1 MCALHR
7 GGTLTL
13 DPEPCPAE
21 GYRYPGFPWLTGH
34 PALDALLT
42 LWRREQ
48 RWNERRPPRY
58 SEIAP
63 HLLIPGCAGFV
74 LARDRGG
81 MRSPQCFG
89 MFPAAAGLLG
99 LPENFAG
106 TDWRDQ
112 ERRRPVAALI
122 RKATRSGMAVRGT
135 VSPGPLTC
143 RPDGVLVAVGVPL
156 APEPGNGEGN
166 GVGNGVGNGAVRE
179 KPVILAVSWPLR
191 ERKPWGEVSGFA
203 DVPA

>member
-89 MFPAAAGLLG
+89 MFPAAAGL
-99 LPENFAG
+99 
-106 TDWRDQ
+106 D
-112 ERRRPVAALI
+112 
-122 RKATRSGMAVRGT
+122 RKSV
-135 VSPGPLTC
+135 V
-143 RPDGVLVAVGVPL
+143 
-156 APEPGNGEGN
+156 
-166 GVGNGVGNGAVRE
+166 
-179 KPVILAVSWPLR
+179 
-191 ERKPWGEVSGFA
+191 
-203 DVPA
+203 